1 MRVLCALN
9 GLLVVLSGLG
19 ATAQTQARWQSEFSP
34 LRIALLPF
42 EDGAGFQGDW
52 NLAIDVPV
60 LLGQYLSKAATV
72 HVVPMDSV
80 LAAQEE
86 LEDVES
92 VASLG
97 RYLEADIVIVGRV
110 DRFGMRRFTAGDPNL
125 IGYKSYSSQ
134 VALSNVRLIKVATGE
149 DVDVLDVSRKLE
161 ERPLGLDLFG
171 RPRQQDKEFRE
182 LFSIEFAS
190 DRFFELQLGELTA
203 QVFGDLSTQII
214 RALIERPPIDLFGE
228 NAKVLSV
235 EENEVFLGI
244 GSQNNVEQGDVLP
257 LYDQGGGQVA
267 LVEVNEVLGSQL
279 CKALVVERDGAIEPG
294 FGIGQRVPP
303 VEFQSPGQ
311 QE

>member
-1 MRVLCALN
+1 MRGLCALN
-9 GLLVVLSGLG
+9 GLLVVFGGLG
-19 ATAQTQARWQSEFSP
+19 APAQTKARWQGDSP

-42 EDGAGFQGDW
+42 EDDAGFQGDW
-52 NLAIDVPV
+52 NLARDVPV

-80 LAAQEE
+80 LAAREE
-86 LEDVES
+86 LEDGENAV
-92 VASLG
+92 SLG
-97 RYLEADIVIVGRV
+97 RCLEADFVIVGRV

-134 VALSNVRLIKVATGE
+134 VALSDVRLIKVATGE
-149 DVDVLDVSRKLE
+149 DVDVLDVSRKSE

-182 LFSIEFAS
+182 LFSTEFAS

-203 QVFGDLSTQII
+203 QAFGDLSTQIV
-214 RALIERPPIDLFGE
+214 RALVERPPIDLLGE

-244 GSQNNVEQGDVLP
+244 GSQNHVEQGDVLP

-279 CKALVVERDGAIEPG
+279 CKARIVERDGAIEPG

-303 VEFQSPGQ
+303 VVFQSPGRQ
-311 QE
+311 Q